1 LQILGNGDEEEK
13 EGAKIR
19 KRRRVEIG
27 GGVTLLTERDLN

>member
-19 KRRRVEIG
+19 KRRRGEIG

>member
-13 EGAKIR
+13 EGAKMR
-19 KRRRVEIG
+19 KRRRGEIG